1 MKYIIMPMLLG
12 SMFALSSCREESI
25 FGEEGNI
32 LTITLEMPGEQKKDA
47 PRRVGLNPIENTK
60 DFYATWSPNDKVQVI
75 LCGNNEIYDLGR
87 AQVTNL
93 SDDKRT
99 ATVNIDMRNTPN
111 VLLPYTLFLFAG
123 NDNPASADRIGG
135 GNFAAYCTYEL
146 QREVGGYFHAPL
158 YCRLQVRSEGEI
170 PTAQFQHF
178 GTYEVLHV
186 NNATDR
192 PITFSHQGFETD
204 RPWYQASTTIWFY
217 DGYDTSPHGEWDGDS
232 ESQTMTIM
240 PHSENV
246 VYSWYIPSGFSVSD
260 ARLVACINGEYN
272 IQSTNTFSSTVIPQT
287 GHAYH
292 MYATWDGKELK
303 FDKGGDS
310 PQDYPVADIIDLG
323 LPSGT
328 RWASFDM
335 GATKSGEF
343 GSEYAWG
350 ETEVKEKYT
359 EENYLYSGKNLG
371 SCISGTEYDVAH
383 VNWGDNWQM
392 PTKAQFEELIN
403 KCSIETVEEYGIKG
417 MKFTGPNGSSI
428 FFPFEEGRLGSYST
442 YWSGTA
448 DEGSAYILFVD
459 DDGTASLLGGSSRYF
474 GRFVRPVEISKMVPP
489 VLTITPEDGKIN
501 FGVVMQDT
509 EKTETLSVKNTST
522 NVVTIYLDAD
532 KGFENTIEVS
542 DNMEEITLSPGA
554 SKDYSIT
561 AHGLP
566 AGYSASTNVFVRMVG
581 SDEVTKVNLTFIGN
595 DYSPLVSE
603 TTMTLAVGEKGSVRV
618 KPSNVKIELDVDGIV
633 DGIGGGPGE
642 GIHLDEEHESVIYS
656 QSFGLTFT
664 ALKAGVVHVTFS
676 DSYTEQIEVLTIT
689 VTDGPSYPVAEA
701 IDLGLPSGTK
711 WASWNVGATKPE
723 EYGGYYAWGETEEK
737 DYYDWST
744 YKYCDGTK
752 ETCHHIG
759 DDIAGTE
766 YDVAHVK
773 WGGSWRMPTTAQ
785 QDELRENCTREWTQ
799 QNGVNGIRVTG
810 PNGNSIFLPAAGYR
824 WYDYL
829 GSEGEYGYYW
839 SSSFYPDDEGNAGDL
854 GFGSDNWSWDGSLR
868 YDGQSVRAVCP

>member
-1 MKYIIMPMLLG
+1 MLIRKDILLTAIMTLLAIQG
-12 SMFALSSCREESI
+12 CTEDEMTGGNTRWCEVEASFEET
-25 FGEEGNI
+25 
-32 LTITLEMPGEQKKDA
+32 LT
-47 PRRVGLNPIENTK
+47 RVGLSTMENSRNLVAK
-60 DFYATWSPNDKVQVI
+60 WQEGDQINVI
-75 LCGNNEIYDLGR
+75 LCANDKYYEVGPVPVREISNDGRSCKFSYRLPENFKEPSDGYQLMCFTSNCQPKIIDNEVYYNGSLIR
-87 AQVTNL
+87 RPISQFKASVM
-93 SDDKRT
+93 SDEH
-99 ATVNIDMRNTPN
+99 
-111 VLLPYTLFLFAG
+111 
-123 NDNPASADRIGG
+123 ASSGMFQS
-135 GNFAAYCTYEL
+135 NFRHYYTYEL
-146 QREVGGYFHAPL
+146 LHISNKSDKDIDFALCAYSADLIWYRTLCA
-158 YCRLQVRSEGEI
+158 VR
-170 PTAQFQHF
+170 
-178 GTYEVLHV
+178 
-186 NNATDR
+186 N
-192 PITFSHQGFETD
+192 
-204 RPWYQASTTIWFY
+204 
-217 DGYDTSPHGEWDGDS
+217 WDGRAIYPS
-232 ESQTMTIM
+232 EAAQAAIEESPTVKI
-240 PHSENV
+240 PANGSDIIV
-246 VYSWYIPSGFSVSD
+246 SAYIPNGQLIKN
-260 ARLVACINGEYN
+260 AQMTAKINGEYVYTSN
-272 IQSTNTFSSTVIPQT
+272 LLSSDKELER

-448 DEGSAYILFVD
+448 DEGSAYNLFVD

-633 DGIGGGPGE
+633 EGIGGGPGE
-642 GIHLDEEHESVIYS
+642 GVHLDEEHESVIYS

-711 WASWNVGATKPE
+711 WASWNVGASKPE

-737 DYYDWST
+737 EVYDWST
-744 YKYCDGTK
+744 YTHCDGSAW
-752 ETCHHIG
+752 TCHHIG
-759 DDIAGTE
+759 DDIAGTQ

-773 WGGSWRMPTTAQ
+773 WGGSWRMPTSAQ
-785 QDELRENCTREWTQ
+785 QDELRENCTRTWTQ
-799 QNGVNGIRVTG
+799 QNGVIGTLVTG
-810 PNGNSIFLPAAGYR
+810 PNGNTIFLPAAGHR
-824 WYDYL
+824 L
-829 GSEGEYGYYW
+829 GGDLYFEGGDGSFW
-839 SSSFYPDDEGNAGDL
+839 SSSLPLGGEYEFDALFL
-854 GFGSDNWSWDGSLR
+854 GFGSYYWNR
-868 YDGQSVRAVCP
+868 YGYYRYGGFSVRAVCP